1 MESKSRRRRSYE
13 QVLDNSSG
21 FHNPNSVACLAT
33 SLGILSNKNSLMLGL
48 WYEVSDVNSLI
59 LTASSR
65 LQLIFVDH
73 FSGSY
78 AQKDM
83 AKDLRSAQN
92 AKWAQQNVAL
102 GIRHFKQGNQVEAF
116 QCLNKAIIIDPQ
128 NVEGL
133 VARGAL

>member
-1 MESKSRRRRSYE
+1 
-13 QVLDNSSG
+13 
-21 FHNPNSVACLAT
+21 
-33 SLGILSNKNSLMLGL
+33 
-48 WYEVSDVNSLI
+48 
-59 LTASSR
+59 
-65 LQLIFVDH
+65 
-73 FSGSY
+73 
-78 AQKDM
+78 M

-116 QCLNKAIIIDPQ
+116 QCLNKAIMIDQQ